1 MKSHLPRNIRSRGAT
16 LIEMLIYIGLLAV
29 VLGLGMN
36 ALIRLWGAHGTLR
49 RQADGIVLAA
59 DTGERWRADV
69 RAATGDLR
77 EQTTSAG
84 QTVVIPVIG
93 REITWGFADGIVW
106 RQAGPGHKAA
116 PLLLGVRNSRM
127 SPDIRE
133 GVPAWR
139 WELELDRVT
148 RRSRTVPLFTFLAVK
163 GGST

>member
-1 MKSHLPRNIRSRGAT
+1 MKSHLPHNLRSRGAT

-77 EQTTSAG
+77 ESTTPAG
-84 QTVVIPVIG
+84 QTVVIPVSE
-93 REITWGFADGIVW
+93 REITWGFADGMVW

-116 PLLLGVRNSRM
+116 PLLWGVHNSRM
-127 SPDIRE
+127 SLDLRE

-148 RRSRTVPLFTFLAVK
+148 RRSRTLPLFTFLAVK
-163 GGST
+163 GGSI